1 MKKSTISPDL
11 ITDKTNQYIPFVDI
25 SQYYLALSKHFAP
38 SLKESNIFCTALEQF
53 TLRSDES
60 ICGLNEIDVCMWRT
74 SAIY

>member
-38 SLKESNIFCTALEQF
+38 PKKENNIFCTALEQF
-53 TLRSDES
+53 TFHSDES
-60 ICGLNEIDVCMWRT
+60 ICSLNEIDVCM
-74 SAIY
+74 